1 METKQTTQKK
11 NKYYKTLKLVFGLK
25 ITTRHRTVTKV
36 ETQKFQHGS
45 SEVPAKVQERS
56 RKFPRKVP
64 RKVPARFQHRFQEG
78 SKRFQEGS
86 STVPAIF
93 QQRSS
98 KVPARLQAR
107 FQGCSGFSG
116 RAFSRHHSP
125 PPEIE
130 TQQIR
135 CWGLIHTSIVMVL
148 ALFLLQAFT
157 ISTLYLKPFGTWRKD
172 SVLHA
177 GFQVNLH
184 VIFWTPREKQKSL
197 LSQARDIEEELLDP
211 HLQRV

>member
-1 METKQTTQKK
+1 MKQRK
-11 NKYYKTLKLVFGLK
+11 NHGNEANNAEKTNQYYKTLKLVFGLK
-25 ITTRHRTVTKV
+25 ITTRHRTVTKE

-56 RKFPRKVP
+56 RKFPRARFQHKSDKVP

-86 STVPAIF
+86 STVPIF

-98 KVPARLQAR
+98 KVLAR

-135 CWGLIHTSIVMVL
+135 CWGLIHTSIVLVL

-177 GFQVNLH
+177 DFQVNLH
-184 VIFWTPREKQKSL
+184 VIL
-197 LSQARDIEEELLDP
+197 
-211 HLQRV
+211 

>member
-1 METKQTTQKK
+1 MLPPSACNSPAHEAKEESWKRSKQRRKK
-11 NKYYKTLKLVFGLK
+11 PNIIKLKLVFGLK

-78 SKRFQEGS
+78 SKRFQHSSSNLPTTIQQGS
-86 STVPAIF
+86 SKAA
-93 QQRSS
+93 S
-98 KVPARLQAR
+98 KVPAR

-157 ISTLYLKPFGTWRKD
+157 TSTLYSGPDAKIQF
-172 SVLHA
+172 SM
-177 GFQVNLH
+177 
-184 VIFWTPREKQKSL
+184 
-197 LSQARDIEEELLDP
+197 QASR
-211 HLQRV
+211 

>member
-25 ITTRHRTVTKV
+25 ITTGHQTVTKV

-56 RKFPRKVP
+56 RKFPRARFQHKSDKVP

-78 SKRFQEGS
+78 SKWFQEGS

-98 KVPARLQAR
+98 KVPARLRAR
-107 FQGCSGFSG
+107 FQQGS
-116 RAFSRHHSP
+116 RAVPVFPVFPGVHFRVTTP
-125 PPEIE
+125 RP
-130 TQQIR
+130 QR
-135 CWGLIHTSIVMVL
+135 
-148 ALFLLQAFT
+148 
-157 ISTLYLKPFGTWRKD
+157 LKPNRFAVGD
-172 SVLHA
+172 
-177 GFQVNLH
+177 
-184 VIFWTPREKQKSL
+184 
-197 LSQARDIEEELLDP
+197 
-211 HLQRV
+211 

>member
-107 FQGCSGFSG
+107 FQQGS
-116 RAFSRHHSP
+116 RAVPVFPGVHFRVTTP
-125 PPEIE
+125 RP
-130 TQQIR
+130 QR
-135 CWGLIHTSIVMVL
+135 
-148 ALFLLQAFT
+148 
-157 ISTLYLKPFGTWRKD
+157 LKPNRFAVGD
-172 SVLHA
+172 
-177 GFQVNLH
+177 
-184 VIFWTPREKQKSL
+184 
-197 LSQARDIEEELLDP
+197 
-211 HLQRV
+211 